1 MCCIFLFSFTLCV
14 RRQARF
20 MVLPVT
26 LTGCII
32 DSLPVLLLYPTLVI
46 RFIIRHTLHLPTGT
60 HIPNCMYT
68 FFGLR
73 TEDWSLACILRG
85 VKFFWIQP

>member
-1 MCCIFLFSFTLCV
+1 
-14 RRQARF
+14 

-32 DSLPVLLLYPTLVI
+32 GSLPVLLLYPTLVV

-60 HIPNCMYT
+60 LILNCTYT
-68 FFGLR
+68 LFGLLTMR
-73 TEDWSLACILRG
+73 IGPWPALRG
-85 VKFFWIQP
+85 VKFFLGYSPKRLG

>member
-1 MCCIFLFSFTLCV
+1 
-14 RRQARF
+14 

-32 DSLPVLLLYPTLVI
+32 GSLPVLLLYPTLVV

-60 HIPNCMYT
+60 LILNCTYT
-68 FFGLR
+68 LFGLL
-73 TEDWSLACILRG
+73 T
-85 VKFFWIQP
+85 

>member
-1 MCCIFLFSFTLCV
+1 
-14 RRQARF
+14 

-32 DSLPVLLLYPTLVI
+32 GSLPVLLLYPTLVV

-60 HIPNCMYT
+60 LIPNCMYT
-68 FFGLR
+68 LFGLHC
-73 TEDWSLACILRG
+73 EDWSLACSAGLI
-85 VKFFWIQP
+85 FFWDTALSG